1 MTDTSDLPPE
11 QEAVRRLLADA
22 RHHGP
27 APAEVVARLDEA
39 LAALVAERGAD
50 TLGTLDSPSPD
61 TSAPDRSAPVVDLA
75 ARRRRRAGVGLLAAA
90 AVVVAGVALGQ
101 GLPRGSE
108 DSGMAGGADSSVED
122 APAEAGSGPD
132 FQSED
137 PDDSGAGSAELGP
150 ESLKSTAPPPLAGY
164 PNLSSTDPA
173 LDERLLVLRPGASSR
188 SQYLGSA
195 DALGS
200 CALPSLGRG
209 RRLLAEIDGGLGVV
223 VFRGPDGAGQQ
234 AEVYVCGTPD
244 PVRTLTLPAP

>member
-1 MTDTSDLPPE
+1 MTDASDLPPE

-22 RHHGP
+22 RHDGP
-27 APAEVVARLDEA
+27 APAEVVARLDET
-39 LAALVAERGAD
+39 LAALVAERGAGSD
-50 TLGTLDSPSPD
+50 VP
-61 TSAPDRSAPVVDLA
+61 APDRDAPGASPVVDLA

-122 APAEAGSGPD
+122 APAEAGSGSD

-150 ESLKSTAPPPLAGY
+150 ESLKSPAPTPLAGY
-164 PNLSSTDPA
+164 PTLSSTDPA

-223 VFRGPDGAGQQ
+223 VFRGADGAGQQ